1 MTEKQLSSEVA
12 HLLKVMFPVIILHT
26 IGVGMMWPAIP
37 DLLLGAFDN
46 DVPRVAQ
53 YLARINAVS
62 AILGFFSAPILGA
75 LSDSV
80 GRRGILLMS
89 LTIGCLCN
97 FVIAV
102 NASPIVILVTKFA
115 FASTNVAKAMC
126 YALLADTLKATE
138 AAKSEQI
145 RAFGLIGMAVGSG
158 FAVGPMIGG
167 LVGLLSPR
175 TTALMSSLF
184 MAGTTILAACT
195 VDETLLTSSE
205 HLPLLRFPKIRVLC
219 NKSAYIFASHSA
231 FLFSL
236 SFLLGGIASGPYSIW
251 YVFAGS
257 QFGWNSFDSG
267 LFLAGFGSVAVISQ
281 GFLLPWLVPQQ
292 LSERALLVLSFSA
305 NAALFCS
312 YGIVNREHSRLLFAL
327 LPLCMVGTL
336 NDPLLRH
343 IFSLLVASEDQGALQ
358 GVLAA
363 LSAVASAVG
372 PMIAAQLLNIGQASS
387 CFNFL
392 CHGAPFFFSCFLFTL
407 ASIASYV
414 AFSFESS
421 QPASKETEYGG
432 HDRNQQHTPLLDAKE
447 SLPYITGGGSKA
459 NKPTSAL

>member
-1 MTEKQLSSEVA
+1 MAENQLPAEVA
-12 HLLKVMFPVIILHT
+12 HLLKVMFPVIIFHT

-37 DLLLGAFDN
+37 ALLLGAFDN
-46 DVPRVAQ
+46 NVPRVAQ

-62 AILGFFSAPILGA
+62 AILGFVSAPILGA

-97 FVIAV
+97 FVIAI
-102 NASPIVILVTKFA
+102 NASPTAILITKFA
-115 FASTNVAKAMC
+115 FACTNVAKAMC

-138 AAKSEQI
+138 ATKSEQV

-158 FAVGPMIGG
+158 FAAGPMIGG
-167 LVGLLSPR
+167 LVGLLSPQ
-175 TTALMSSLF
+175 TTALVSSLF
-184 MAGTTILAACT
+184 MAGTTILAAYT
-195 VDETLLTSSE
+195 VDDTLLNCSDQLS
-205 HLPLLRFPKIRVLC
+205 LLRFPKICILC
-219 NKSAYIFASHSA
+219 NKSAYIFASNSA

-251 YVFAGS
+251 YVFAES

-267 LFLAGFGSVAVISQ
+267 LFLAGFGSAAVISQ
-281 GFLLPWLVPQQ
+281 GFLLPWLVPQR

-312 YGIVNREHSRLLFAL
+312 YGVVSREHSKLLFML

-363 LSAVASAVG
+363 LSAVAGALG
-372 PMIAAQLLNIGQASS
+372 PLVAAQLLNFGQTSS
-387 CFNFL
+387 CLNVL

-407 ASIASYV
+407 ASIASYA
-414 AFSFESS
+414 AFALESS
-421 QPASKETEYGG
+421 ETASKEAECGG
-432 HDRNQQHTPLLDAKE
+432 HDRNQQHTTLLNAKE
-447 SLPYITGGGSKA
+447 PSPYIIGGGLK
-459 NKPTSAL
+459 